1 MLSNSNLQ
9 LLDPGM
15 SPMGDLVMQKSRGR
29 QGFTLPEVLVT
40 LAIVA
45 TLAAVLLPALN
56 SQLSKGDA
64 GRAASDL
71 VSLQTAIGAFASDV
85 RRYPGDMAQL
95 NDTAAFTT
103 DINGASLANLKT
115 KWKGPYLTKTL
126 VSGNMPTA
134 FGATILGDFDPLTS
148 YLVIELTNIT
158 QTDFNKVDQI
168 IDETVSATSG
178 QLRWVTGDTAR
189 FYATPLQ

>member
-1 MLSNSNLQ
+1 
-9 LLDPGM
+9 
-15 SPMGDLVMQKSRGR
+15 MGDLVMKKSRGR
-29 QGFTLPEVLVT
+29 KGFTLPEVLVT

-71 VSLQTAIGAFASDV
+71 VSLQTAIGVFASDV

-126 VSGNMPTA
+126 VSGNLPTA

-148 YLVIELTNIT
+148 YLVIELTNMT

-168 IDETVSATSG
+168 IDETVSTTSG
-178 QLRWVTGDTAR
+178 QFRWVTGDTAR
-189 FYATPLQ
+189 YYATPLQ